1 MREIFLPGKREEN
14 KMLGGFGHGGLSLFC
29 SDSRAY
35 ELDCV
40 FRVSGGVFLSPF
52 PFFLCPNSP
61 LCMTPASSREPQ
73 NTIPMVPSFSRVG
86 LPVENTCGG
95 KNTKITL
102 LSLRGNPF
110 RDGERPELFFFL
122 LLFVDWTIIN
132 FCWEFIYYWRGFFSM
147 WVFGSIVEGQMGIA
161 AWVDFWVFHSA
172 PSVYVEP
179 APCYFFSP
187 MTL

>member
-73 NTIPMVPSFSRVG
+73 NTIPMVPSFPRVG

-102 LSLRGNPF
+102 LSVRGNPF
-110 RDGERPELFFFL
+110 RDGERSELFFSYSFL
-122 LLFVDWTIIN
+122 
-132 FCWEFIYYWRGFFSM
+132 
-147 WVFGSIVEGQMGIA
+147 
-161 AWVDFWVFHSA
+161 
-172 PSVYVEP
+172 
-179 APCYFFSP
+179 
-187 MTL
+187 